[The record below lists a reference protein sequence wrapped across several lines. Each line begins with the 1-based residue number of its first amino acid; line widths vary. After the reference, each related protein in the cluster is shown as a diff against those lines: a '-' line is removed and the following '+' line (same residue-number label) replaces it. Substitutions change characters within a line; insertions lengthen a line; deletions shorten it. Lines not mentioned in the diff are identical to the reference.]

1 MPFRDLSH
9 FIETLE
15 GKGLLKRIKLPVS
28 QDLEIT
34 EINDRVVKSGGPA
47 LLFENVQGHSIPVA
61 INLFG
66 TNERVA
72 LGLEVESLEK
82 LPDRLTEYIQFAMEP
97 RVSFV
102 DKLKTI
108 PKLMEVAAF
117 LPKHVTSG
125 PCKDVI
131 LKGDQVDLTQFPI
144 LKCWP
149 QDGGRFITYPLVFT
163 HDPETG
169 KRNCGVYRMQ
179 VYDKKTTAMHF
190 HPHKDGARHL
200 RKTSKRLNV
209 AVAIGS
215 DPAVCF
221 GGVLPLPPDMDEI
234 LFAGLIRSEGVKMIK
249 AETSDIEVP
258 ANAEIVLEGYIDTDE
273 RRVEGPFGDHTGYY
287 SLADSFPVFHVECVT
302 QRKNPIY
309 HTIVV
314 GPPFQ
319 EDDPLGY
326 AIERLFLPLLKL
338 QLPEVVDYHM
348 PPEGVFHNMV
358 IIAIKKQYPGHAR
371 KVMHSLWGTG
381 QAMFSKCIVVVDH
394 DVNVHDLKEVAWKA
408 LNHIDPERDIEFVH
422 GPLDILDHASR
433 LPGYGSKMGVDGT
446 RKWKEEGFT
455 REWPDEVK
463 MSPEIRILVD
473 KKWPE
478 LGL

>member
-1 MPFRDLSH
+1 MPYRDLGH
-9 FIETLE
+9 FVETLE
-15 GKGLLKRIKLPVS
+15 SKGFLKRIKLPVS

-34 EINDRVVKSGGPA
+34 EINDRVVKAGGPA

-82 LPDRLTEYIQFAMEP
+82 LPERLTEYIQFAMEP

-117 LPKHVTSG
+117 LPKPVTSG

-131 LKGDQVDLTQFPI
+131 LKGDQVDLSKYPI

-149 QDGGRFITYPLVFT
+149 QDAGRFITYPLVFT
-163 HDPETG
+163 HDPESG

-179 VYDKKTTAMHF
+179 VYDRRTTAMHF

-200 RKTSKRLNV
+200 RKSNKRLQA

-221 GGVLPLPPDMDEI
+221 GGILPLPPDMDEL
-234 LFAGLIRSEGVKMIK
+234 LFAGLIRREGVRMVK
-249 AETSDIEVP
+249 AETNDVLVP
-258 ANAEIVLEGYIDTDE
+258 ANAEIVLEGTIDVDE

-287 SLADSFPVFHVECVT
+287 SLADSFPVFHVDCVT

-394 DVNVHDLKEVAWKA
+394 DVDVHNIPEVAWKA

-433 LPGYGSKMGVDGT
+433 LPGYGSKMGVDAT

-455 REWPDEVK
+455 REWPDEVT
-463 MSPEIRILVD
+463 MSPEIKAIVD
-473 KKWPE
+473 KKWKE